1 MVPLGIGAMKDI
13 NRMEDGR
20 ELRVRVKKGLSK
32 EVTLELTLEWGERRS
47 IVKIRGRELQAEDQQ
62 VHWP

>member
-1 MVPLGIGAMKDI
+1 MKDI